1 MNSVL
6 YRLGV
11 VLIVL
16 CMAPSGL
23 GGGGSGT
30 QVFFSPAPL
39 TEESIRGE
47 IIKRINLSG
56 KSMDIAI
63 YDFTSGTIA
72 QALLDAK
79 KRGVRI
85 RIILDEKQIKRDA
98 KGRSEYRFLVDN
110 GFNLKVRSGIKGFGL
125 MHNKI
130 AIYDGRVVQTG
141 SYNWSDNAESNSWEN
156 AVFIDDASVAQKF
169 RDYFQR
175 MWNYEEGD
183 CH

>member
-1 MNSVL
+1 MNSLL

-16 CMAPSGL
+16 CMAPSGI
-23 GGGGSGT
+23 GGGGDSGT

-39 TEESIRGE
+39 TQESIRNE
-47 IIKRINLSG
+47 IIKRINLSR
-56 KSMDIAI
+56 KSIDIAI
-63 YDFTSGTIA
+63 YVFTAGPIA

-79 KRGVRI
+79 NRGVRV
-85 RIILDEKQIKRDA
+85 RIILDEKQIERNTN
-98 KGRSEYRFLVDN
+98 GRSEYGFLVDN
-110 GFNLKVRSGIKGFGL
+110 GFNLKVRSGINGFGI

-141 SYNWSDNAESNSWEN
+141 SYNWSDNAEYNSWEN
-156 AVFIDDASVAQKF
+156 AVFIDDASVVQKC

-175 MWNYEEGD
+175 MWNYGGR
-183 CH
+183 